1 MSSSGELTPGIYV
14 GAATQPEAPADQDV
28 SSLLTEQLSMLVQEG
43 NPIALEAAA
52 RSIAQS
58 TDTPPDA
65 QELALELLEQ
75 LGISRN
81 TLRHPRSKNFGEL

>member
-1 MSSSGELTPGIYV
+1 MSSSGELTPDMYV
-14 GAATQPEAPADQDV
+14 GVASQPETPADQDV
-28 SSLLTEQLSMLVQEG
+28 SLLLTEQLSMLVQEG
-43 NPIALEAAA
+43 NLIALEAAA

-58 TDTPPDA
+58 ANTPPDA

-75 LGISRN
+75 LGIPRS